1 MSTRQERAIRS
12 ALATERQIGQVSDD
26 VMASIVRALKDARA
40 ETLDRLANAG
50 QVWQAQQARATLAEI
65 ERQLLIWGEQTTRTI
80 STAYLDAD
88 RIGAEGMYRALRA
101 AGATVEVG
109 AAPTIASAQV
119 IASQT
124 TLPWLITQITQQATT
139 EVAGILRRAVLAQ
152 MSPTEVMAQIGRVVG
167 PTAQGPFRNAAL
179 RAEAIARTELG
190 RLGQQAGYGT
200 LNDYALRFD
209 RDMGKQWVTWVDG
222 RTRTAHTYANGQT
235 RFPVTEPFLV
245 WGERML
251 YPKDPRGSARNV
263 VNCRCVMVP
272 AKPTW
277 R

>member
-88 RIGAEGMYRALRA
+88 RIGSEGMYRALRA
-101 AGATVEVG
+101 AGATVEIG

-119 IASQT
+119 IASQQ
-124 TLPWLITQITQQATT
+124 TLPWLITQITQQTTT

-222 RTRTAHTYANGQT
+222 RTRTAHTFANGQT

-272 AKPTW
+272 WKPTW

>member
-1 MSTRQERAIRS
+1 MATRQERAIRS

-26 VMASIVRALKDARA
+26 VMASIIRGLKDARA

-65 ERQLLIWGEQTTRTI
+65 DRQLIIWGEQSTRTI
-80 STAYLDAD
+80 SAAYLDAD

-152 MSPTEVMAQIGRVVG
+152 LSPTEVMAQVGQVVG
-167 PTAQGPFRNAAL
+167 PTAKGPFRNAAL

-222 RTRTAHTYANGQT
+222 RTRTAHTFANGQT
-235 RFPVTEPFLV
+235 RFPVSEPFTV
-245 WGERML
+245 WGERLL

-272 AKPTW
+272 WKPTW